1 MNLNSDTVYQLL
13 KALKEN
19 KEEVAVTRPADT
31 DPLYMILKDIKLKD
45 IVKTQQPKFLLKIK
59 TRLLCDQKKP
69 QTSRCTTCEVV
80 LTSKYVAFENQ
91 PIFE

>member
-1 MNLNSDTVYQLL
+1 MEQIRNANHVQQRLLSAKNFENLLVHSLNAQDYVLNLNSETVYQLL

-45 IVKTQQPKFLLKIK
+45 IKSQ
-59 TRLLCDQKKP
+59 
-69 QTSRCTTCEVV
+69 
-80 LTSKYVAFENQ
+80 
-91 PIFE
+91 